1 MAKKSVVQRKVMEPK
16 APERRL
22 RVYALDPSIAKNFDS
37 VMINETAL
45 VVPWDDEP
53 DTMEPLRPGP
63 VGEYLEV
70 VDVDPAS
77 DRIYEP
83 VNLNDKRLLA
93 QDGLPPSEG
102 NPQFHQQMVYA
113 VAMTTIRHFERAL
126 GRPAL
131 WAPRYERQS
140 DGRLVGREVPRL
152 RLYPHALR
160 TDNAYYSPDKKAILF
175 GYFPSES
182 TRDDEMTTAGSMV
195 FSCLSSDIIAHEM
208 SHALLDG
215 MHRRFQEASNPDVP
229 AFHEAFADIVALFQH
244 FNVRELVR
252 FEIAHARGDL
262 RKGDLLAGL
271 AKQFGEGTN
280 ARGPLRNYLDE
291 KKLRYEDTTEP
302 HLRGSILVYAVYE
315 AFLRI
320 VARRSEDLIRLATGG
335 TGVLPA
341 GALHPG
347 LVDALTEEVCQTAS
361 YVLQMCIR
369 ALDYC
374 PSVDITFG
382 EYLRALITAD
392 RDLSPEDRD
401 GQRVAFMEAFRRRG
415 ILPPEIR
422 TVSVETLA
430 WNTLA
435 DPRPDWLSAI
445 TEDVFFPNRDLTRS
459 QIFDLN
465 EENRWKVW
473 RRLKLAF
480 AKNPRLYEEFG
491 LLSGIPR
498 YNSKGEVIR
507 RVSGNETTFEVFGVR
522 PARRIAPDGS
532 LHIDLVVV
540 VSQRRPEPLDGKDM
554 KNGWF
559 WFRGGAT
566 LIIDPRTGR
575 NSPNIR
581 YIIMKNSASKTRLE
595 RQRQTAGG
603 ASMSGLRGLYFGGTD
618 GNPTAMADEPFAI
631 MHAHDDE

>member
-1 MAKKSVVQRKVMEPK
+1 MLKKSVVQRRVKEPE
-16 APERRL
+16 APNRRL

-37 VMINETAL
+37 VMVNETTL
-45 VVPWDDEP
+45 VVPWDDRP
-53 DTMEPLRPGP
+53 NTPEPLRPGP

-77 DRIYEP
+77 DRVYEP
-83 VNLNDKRLLA
+83 VDLNDKRLLA

-131 WAPRYERQS
+131 WAPYYRRLR
-140 DGRLVGREVPRL
+140 DGRLVGEEVPRL

-175 GYFPSES
+175 GYFPSVSKHE
-182 TRDDEMTTAGSMV
+182 DMTTPGSMV
-195 FSCLSSDIIAHEM
+195 FACLSSDIIAHEM

-252 FEIAHARGDL
+252 FEIARARGDL

-280 ARGPLRNYLDE
+280 ARGPLRNYLDQ
-291 KKLRYEDTTEP
+291 KTMRYEDTTEA
-302 HLRGSILVYAVYE
+302 HDRGSILVYAVYE

-320 VARRSEDLIRLATGG
+320 VAHRSEDLIRLATGG
-335 TGVLPA
+335 TGILPE
-341 GALHPG
+341 GALHPV
-347 LVDALTEEVCQTAS
+347 LVDALTEEVCRTAS

-430 WNTLA
+430 WNTLE
-435 DPRPDWLSAI
+435 DPHPPWLSAI
-445 TEDVFFPNRDLTRS
+445 TAGVFFPNRDLTRS
-459 QIFDLN
+459 QIFNLN

-473 RRLKLAF
+473 GRLKKVF
-480 AKNPRLYEEFG
+480 AETPRIYEHFG
-491 LLSGIPR
+491 LLPGIPR
-498 YNSKGEVIR
+498 YNSNGEMIR
-507 RVSGNETTFEVFGVR
+507 PVTGRDTTFEVHSVR

-532 LHIDLVVV
+532 FHTDLVVV
-540 VSQRRPEPLDGKDM
+540 INQRRPEPLDGKDM

-566 LIIDPRTGR
+566 VIIDPHEGR
-575 NSPNIR
+575 DLPKVR
-581 YIIMKNSASKTRLE
+581 YIIVKNSGSKNRLE
-595 RQRQTAGG
+595 RQRQTAG
-603 ASMSGLRGLYFGGTD
+603 AVSMSGLRGLYFGGTD
-618 GNPTAMADEPFAI
+618 SNPTAITDEPFAL
-631 MHAHDDE
+631 MHTHDDY